1 VSVTAVH
8 NGCIPARQ
16 LPTFGDLSMRFVPM
30 ICASRTAVFLTA
42 AVLLACGG
50 SSLALAG
57 DLGSIDRSK
66 LPAPADREVDFVKD
80 IQPIFAA
87 ACIECH
93 GADSQEAGLRLDV
106 RKRAL
111 GGADSGLVIVPGK
124 SAESRLIHLVAGLDK
139 ETGRMPPDDS
149 GDGLTGEQIALLRTW
164 IDRGAKWPDEA
175 AGEATTKSSHWSF
188 QPIVRPEVP
197 RVQGLG
203 FRVQNPIDAFIYS
216 RLKAENVE
224 PSPEADR
231 ITLLRRVYLDLIG
244 LPPTPVEVAT
254 FLGDKQPGAYERVV
268 DRLLESPHY
277 GERWG
282 RHWLDATRYADSD
295 GYEKDLGR
303 PFAWRYRDW
312 VINAVNSDMPFN
324 VFTVQQ
330 IAGDLLGKSDAEYDA
345 AASIGTGIHRNT
357 LLNKEGGVDP
367 EEDRVKRTIDR
378 TNTLGTVWLG
388 LSVGCAN
395 CHTHKYDP
403 ITQQEYFQLYAFF
416 NNIEEVDAT
425 MTADAMAMLELP
437 DLTPREELPG
447 DRGDAD
453 ESEKPQ
459 SAVSAAEIKAAAKTK
474 PKAKKANEK
483 DRRKDGAMTLA
494 QTVAELAKRRDTY
507 VHLRGDFLSKGPVVE
522 PATLE
527 VLPASKPRGQRA
539 DRLDLAR
546 WLVNGENPL
555 TARVI
560 VNRIWQ
566 NHFGRGIVATG
577 DDFGTQGDK
586 PSHPELLDWL
596 ASEFESSGWRMK
608 HIHRLIVTSA
618 TYRQS
623 AAARPELVDRDPYNS
638 WLARQNRLRVESEIV
653 RDLALSVSGLLN
665 PTIGGPSI
673 RPPQPPGISDLTYA
687 GSAKWVESSGTE
699 RYRRGLYV
707 WFQRT
712 SPFPSMVTFDAP
724 EANLTCTRRERSNTP
739 LQALTLLNDVVFV
752 ECAQALGKRMVEAV
766 GDEASAHSADAR
778 IRQAFLWCV
787 SRQPSKRELKVLQRL
802 YDDAL
807 KLCHDDPTAVEKI
820 VGKTEK
826 TPLSAANAETAAC
839 VAVARAI
846 LNLDEFLTRE

>member
-1 VSVTAVH
+1 
-8 NGCIPARQ
+8 
-16 LPTFGDLSMRFVPM
+16 
-30 ICASRTAVFLTA
+30 
-42 AVLLACGG
+42 
-50 SSLALAG
+50 
-57 DLGSIDRSK
+57 
-66 LPAPADREVDFVKD
+66 
-80 IQPIFAA
+80 
-87 ACIECH
+87 
-93 GADSQEAGLRLDV
+93 
-106 RKRAL
+106 
-111 GGADSGLVIVPGK
+111 
-124 SAESRLIHLVAGLDK
+124 
-139 ETGRMPPDDS
+139 
-149 GDGLTGEQIALLRTW
+149 
-164 IDRGAKWPDEA
+164 
-175 AGEATTKSSHWSF
+175 
-188 QPIVRPEVP
+188 
-197 RVQGLG
+197 
-203 FRVQNPIDAFIYS
+203 
-216 RLKAENVE
+216 
-224 PSPEADR
+224 
-231 ITLLRRVYLDLIG
+231 LIG
-244 LPPTPVEVAT
+244 LPPTPEEVAA
-254 FLGDKQPGAYERVV
+254 FLSDQQPGAYERVV

-282 RHWLDATRYADSD
+282 RHWLDTARYADSD

-330 IAGDLLGKSDAEYDA
+330 IAGDLLDKNDVEYDA
-345 AASIGTGIHRNT
+345 AALIGTGIHRNT

-403 ITQQEYFQLYAFF
+403 ITQQEYFQLYAYF

-425 MTADAMAMLELP
+425 MSADAMAMLELP

-447 DRGDAD
+447 DRADAD
-453 ESEKPQ
+453 DNDKPQ
-459 SAVSAAEIKAAAKTK
+459 SAASPTEIKDAAKSK

-494 QTVAELAKRRDTY
+494 QTVAELAKRRETY
-507 VHLRGDFLSKGPVVE
+507 VHLRGDFLAKGAVVE
-522 PATLE
+522 PTTLE
-527 VLPASKPRGQRA
+527 VLPASKPRGKRS

-566 NHFGRGIVATG
+566 THFGRGIVATG

-596 ASEFESSGWRMK
+596 ASEFQSSGWRMK
-608 HIHRLIVTSA
+608 HLHKLIVTSA

-623 AAARPELVDRDPYNS
+623 AAARPELVDRDPYNT
-638 WLARQNRLRVESEIV
+638 WLAKQNRLRVESEIV
-653 RDLALSVSGLLN
+653 RDLALSVSGLLS

-687 GSAKWVESSGTE
+687 GSAKWVESTGGD

-752 ECAQALGKRMVEAV
+752 ESAQALGRRMTSVRSDGASTVEA
-766 GDEASAHSADAR
+766 R
-778 IRQAFLWCV
+778 IQHAFLWCL
-787 SRQPSKRELKVLQRL
+787 SRQPSARELKVLTKL
-802 YDDAL
+802 YNDAL
-807 KLCHDDPTAVEKI
+807 KVYEQDPAAIRKI
-820 VGKTEK
+820 VGDSPLV
-826 TPLSAANAETAAC
+826 TPQAAAC